1 VALLLALMALGIPT
15 PPKTPAPAAW
25 DVLFVVVGSVD
36 VPVPSLRGTRRIRV
50 SLDQTDRKR
59 IREETAAFAR
69 RVREGTAGRL
79 EIRSRTIAIEGL
91 LTSVSGPGPF
101 WISPADLA
109 PHLDVTKEIGRA
121 DSVIVFVKIGE
132 DRGPAI
138 PTRHFGGA
146 VGGDLGPGGA
156 CFAAVTFRPRW
167 LDGKGTVVLHE
178 WLHHLDWALTEVGG
192 FPDASFPDPDDARH
206 GRPCC
211 PDAPGKDGPF
221 ADHVLGTHLTP
232 AMMKAADARRG
243 PAIDDGW
250 LRGWRVDGLSAPG
263 NWRTLT
269 LAPDQAAAAAA
280 LPAGTDR
287 LLIHAISPIV
297 VTGGGKPVRVRGE
310 RTIAITGSEVT
321 VRHATKGTA
330 SRFRI
335 RAIDA
340 P

>member
-1 VALLLALMALGIPT
+1 VALLLTLLALGIPT
-15 PPKTPAPAAW
+15 PPKSAAPAAW
-25 DVLFVVVGSVD
+25 DVLFVVVTSVD

-50 SLDQTDRKR
+50 TLDEQDRER
-59 IREETAAFAR
+59 IRAETEAFAK
-69 RVREGTAGRL
+69 RVREGTRGRM
-79 EIRSRTIAIEGL
+79 EIRPRTIAIAGP

-109 PHLDVTKEIGRA
+109 PHLDEKEVGRA
-121 DSVIVFVKIGE
+121 DSVIAFVKIGE

-146 VGGDLGPGGA
+146 VGGDLGPDGA

-167 LDGKGTVVLHE
+167 LDGSGDVLLHE

-211 PDAPGKDGPF
+211 PGAPKKDGPF
-221 ADHVLGTHLTP
+221 ADHVLRRHLSP
-232 AMMKAADARRG
+232 KMMAAADARRG
-243 PAIDDGW
+243 PAIEDGW
-250 LRGWRVDGLSAPG
+250 LRGWRVDGRTAGG

-269 LAPDQAAAAAA
+269 LAPEQSTAAAT
-280 LPAGTDR
+280 LPEGTDR
-287 LLIHAISPIV
+287 LLVHAISPVIV
-297 VTGGGKPVRVRGE
+297 TDGRKPVRIRGE
-310 RTIAITGSEVT
+310 MTIAVTGREITI
-321 VRHATKGTA
+321 RHAEKGTA
-330 SRFRI
+330 TRFRV